1 MSILFRLAVIVIT
14 NRKTATYGDKDQ
26 LIDTAGALPVS
37 NPAFD
42 ENYEDMDN
50 VHK

>member
-1 MSILFRLAVIVIT
+1 MIAK
-14 NRKTATYGDKDQ
+14 RKSATYGDKDQ

-42 ENYEDMDN
+42 EDYEDMDN
-50 VHK
+50 EHK